1 MAEQIRDDLALFN
14 VAERDPIDP
23 PRQKPEQVGL
33 AHAERRPMT
42 SFATSASLPAP
53 PYSTAPCAS
62 VLGFGPREKAG
73 GQRRRPSLATAPAS
87 PVPLRFHASKS
98 DLNIIEILRCECEPH
113 HCWAEP
119 DQANLLLQ
127 IAFRRRPNMAQV
139 YFHCSSSGGV
149 LGRSIRSSGE
159 RPRRGARPRGLHRLI
174 GHHGTRRGRLA
185 RLGLCMS
192 ATILM
197 TSYSFSPSHSCSA
210 RRTEGK

>member
-1 MAEQIRDDLALFN
+1 LIFDPVPEPVAAVGAVAVLGDQSLQPHQAGMAEQIRDDLALFN

-23 PRQKPEQVGL
+23 PRQKPEEVGL

-149 LGRSIRSSGE
+149 WVDRSGQAVSDLAE
-159 RPRRGARPRGLHRLI
+159 ARDRAACI
-174 GHHGTRRGRLA
+174 V
-185 RLGLCMS
+185 
-192 ATILM
+192 
-197 TSYSFSPSHSCSA
+197 
-210 RRTEGK
+210 